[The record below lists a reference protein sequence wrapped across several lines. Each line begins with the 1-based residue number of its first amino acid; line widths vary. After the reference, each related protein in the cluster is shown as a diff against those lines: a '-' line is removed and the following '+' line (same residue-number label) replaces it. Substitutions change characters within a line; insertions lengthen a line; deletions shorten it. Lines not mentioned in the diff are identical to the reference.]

1 MDQEEFKSV
10 MSDYLDVDDMNRL
23 FSDNIEPAIFRAPLN
38 NYFGDDFLTLL
49 SRNTDQ
55 LPDQLAS
62 LRKNLHVVGD
72 AEQPRA
78 DRATAALALGRY
90 VRFRNVKRGR
100 LSNLSASKQWFTLA
114 TELDSILGAW
124 ELANDHLSERDL
136 VVKVDREHGA
146 VPRLAYKDISSDSH
160 PAPCK
165 WATEAWALGIRLA
178 LRQEKAEFRK
188 LPMETLEAGLSC
200 IVNWLTLWSERERYA
215 RQQAIASRRH
225 SLAWI
230 DPFWSKL
237 IQKIGRRSTPE
248 LKQQLLDQQ
257 LAIHLFLTN
266 DSSLTASTE
275 GKFTPSVPQ
284 SSNRTDSDHIVIIPG
299 NIPPASDRG
308 DNALL
313 DRYKELQQPVAF
325 ARLANLEQLHALRK
339 TLESEFPWAVEAIR
353 VVTGALIARSR
364 YGSIR
369 LGMPP
374 VLLAG
379 EPGTGKTRF
388 AQRLSELLG
397 APNSVINMAGMRD
410 VNLLKGVSRGWA
422 SNRPSRIV
430 EFIQQTNTANPLFIL
445 DEVDKAQVG
454 YSGNG
459 GNPYDALLDLLEPG
473 NARRYTDTYLMAEC
487 DLSHCLYVLTCNSL
501 RSLPEPLLSRVRMVF
516 FPTPREEHADI
527 ITQGIC
533 RDMERDWGIP
543 PGTLTL
549 SAAEKARLVG
559 LKPREMKWALID
571 LFARYGDTTIATMH

>member
-1 MDQEEFKSV
+1 MFK
-10 MSDYLDVDDMNRL
+10 
-23 FSDNIEPAIFRAPLN
+23 APLN

-49 SRNTDQ
+49 SRNTDR

-62 LRKNLHVVGD
+62 LRENLHVVGD
-72 AEQPRA
+72 AEQPSQ

-90 VRFRNVKRGR
+90 VRFRDVKRGR
-100 LSNLSASKQWFTLA
+100 LSNVSASKQWFTLA
-114 TELDSILGAW
+114 AELDSILGVW

-146 VPRLAYKDISSDSH
+146 VPRVAYKDISSDSH

-165 WATEAWALGIRLA
+165 RATEAWALGIRLI
-178 LRQEKAEFRK
+178 LRQEKAGFRK
-188 LPMETLEAGLSC
+188 LPMETLEASLSC

-215 RQQAIASRRH
+215 RQQTIADRLQ

-230 DPFWSKL
+230 DPLWAKL

-257 LAIHLFLTN
+257 LAIHLLLSN
-266 DSSLTASTE
+266 ESHAPAESAPRNLKPRVQQSDEQTE
-275 GKFTPSVPQ
+275 
-284 SSNRTDSDHIVIIPG
+284 SDHIVVIPG
-299 NIPPASDRG
+299 TIPPAPERG
-308 DNALL
+308 NDALL
-313 DRYKELQQPVAF
+313 EIYKGLQRPIALT
-325 ARLANLEQLHALRK
+325 RLPNLDQLYALRK
-339 TLESEFPWAVEAIR
+339 TLEAEFPWATEAIM
-353 VVTGALIARSR
+353 VVIGALFARR
-364 YGSIR
+364 RHGSVR

-397 APNSVINMAGMRD
+397 TPNTVINMAGMRD
-410 VNLLKGVSRGWA
+410 VNLLKGVARGWA

-430 EFIQQTNTANPLFIL
+430 EFIQQTSVANPLFIL

-454 YSGNG
+454 LHGNN

-473 NARRYTDTYLMAEC
+473 NARRYSDTYLMAEC

-501 RSLPEPLLSRVRMVF
+501 EALPEPLLSRVRMVF
-516 FPTPREEHADI
+516 FPAPRKEHAHI
-527 ITQGIC
+527 ITQGLC
-533 RDMERDWGIP
+533 RDMERAWNIP
-543 PGTLTL
+543 AGTLTL
-549 SAAEKARLVG
+549 SAAERARLVG
-559 LKPREMKWALID
+559 LKPREMKWALLD
-571 LFARYGDTTIATMH
+571 LLARHASTTVDTVH